1 MTHSLSNSSSSRCVL
16 PDFEP
21 DVAPFRPSILSR
33 KVIVRRAS
41 NDVME
46 RFIVT
51 FDTFHLVT
59 YLIVI
64 VSILGIFLTGY
75 GKSNG

>member
-1 MTHSLSNSSSSRCVL
+1 
-16 PDFEP
+16 
-21 DVAPFRPSILSR
+21 
-33 KVIVRRAS
+33 
-41 NDVME
+41 ME

-75 GKSNG
+75 GKSNLKILIFIVIQRTSSTADVRV